1 MALPFRQTPDTTRI
15 KETAVQTPRIG
26 MIGLGLMGLGI
37 ATNIVQKG
45 FALTAMSHA
54 GNQPLDDLLKAGATT
69 APTAQAV
76 AQASDIVILCV
87 NGSAQVEAILAGDT
101 GLLAGLRAGMTVID
115 CSTSIPAST
124 LQVSAQLQQLGV
136 RFMDAAM
143 TRTPNEA
150 MQGRLNLLVGGE
162 AALLETCRPL
172 LSTFAENIVHAG
184 PVGSGHRMK
193 LLHNFVS
200 LGSVTLL
207 AEAAACARR
216 SGIDDAVFVEVLE
229 KGGGWGAALERL
241 KPYLLEGKTSGL
253 RFSMGN
259 ALKDLTYYG
268 EMAGETGSHHAAA
281 TALQGTL
288 AAACKAGDPQKLLP
302 ELVSQLSA
310 GALKA

>member
-1 MALPFRQTPDTTRI
+1 MRT
-15 KETAVQTPRIG
+15 TPRIG

-37 ATNIVQKG
+37 ATNIVKKG
-45 FALTAMSHA
+45 YALTAMEHP
-54 GNQPLDDLLKAGATT
+54 GNQPLGELIAAGART

-76 AQASDIVILCV
+76 AQASDTVILCV

-101 GLLAGLRAGMTVID
+101 GLLAGLQGGMAVID
-115 CSTSIPAST
+115 CSTSAPAST
-124 LQVSAQLQQLGV
+124 QQVAAKLASHGV

-150 MQGRLNLLVGGE
+150 MLGRLNLLVGGE
-162 AALLETCRPL
+162 AALLEEMRPL

-184 PVGSGHRMK
+184 AVSAGHSMK

-216 SGIDDAVFVEVLE
+216 NGIDDAVFVEVLE

-241 KPYLLEGKTSGL
+241 KPYLLRGETSGL
-253 RFSMGN
+253 RFSMAN
-259 ALKDLTYYG
+259 ALKDLGYYAD
-268 EMAGETGSHHAAA
+268 MADETGSHAAA
-281 TALQGTL
+281 AQAVRSTL
-288 AAACKAGDPQKLLP
+288 AAACEVFDPQTMLP
-302 ELVSQLSA
+302 ELVGQLA
-310 GALKA
+310 RGALRP

>member
-1 MALPFRQTPDTTRI
+1 MQN
-15 KETAVQTPRIG
+15 PRIG

-37 ATNIVQKG
+37 ATNIVKKG
-45 FALTAMSHA
+45 FALTAMEHP
-54 GNQPLDDLLKAGATT
+54 GNQPLVDLIAAGAQT

-76 AQASDIVILCV
+76 AQASDIVIFCV

-124 LQVSAQLQQLGV
+124 QQVAATLAQRGV

-150 MQGRLNLLVGGE
+150 MQGRLNLLIGGD
-162 AALLETCRPL
+162 AALLEEVRPL

-184 PVGSGHRMK
+184 GVSAGHSMK

-241 KPYLLEGKTSGL
+241 KPYLLRGETSGL

-259 ALKDLTYYG
+259 ALKDLGYYAD
-268 EMAGETGSHHAAA
+268 MASETGSHDSAAKA
-281 TALQGTL
+281 MHGTL
-288 AAACKAGDPQKLLP
+288 AAACQAVDPQTLLP
-302 ELVSQLSA
+302 EIVAELAKGPLSPA
-310 GALKA
+310 RSA

>member
-1 MALPFRQTPDTTRI
+1 MMPVATLTMS
-15 KETAVQTPRIG
+15 KEPTLQTPRIG

-45 FALTAMSHA
+45 HSLTAMTHV
-54 GNQPLDDLLKAGATT
+54 GNQPLDILLQAGATT

-76 AQASDIVILCV
+76 AQRSDVVILCV
-87 NGSAQVEAILAGDT
+87 NGSAQVQAILEGDT
-101 GLLAGLRAGMTVID
+101 GLRAGLRSGMTVID
-115 CSTSIPAST
+115 CSTSMPAST
-124 LQVSAQLQQLGV
+124 LQVAAQLHAQGV
-136 RFMDAAM
+136 HFMDAAM

-162 AALLETCRPL
+162 AARLEACRPL
-172 LSTFAENIVHAG
+172 LSTFAENIVHVG

-241 KPYLLEGKTSGL
+241 KPFLLEGQTSGL

-259 ALKDLTYYG
+259 ALKDLTYYAD
-268 EMAGETGSHHAAA
+268 MARETGSHAGAAN
-281 TALQGTL
+281 ALQATL
-288 AAACKAGDPQKLLP
+288 ADACHMGDPQMLLP
-302 ELVSQLSA
+302 EIVSVLA
-310 GALKA
+310 KGALRH

>member
-1 MALPFRQTPDTTRI
+1 MD
-15 KETAVQTPRIG
+15 KSPRIG

-37 ATNIVQKG
+37 ATNIVKKG
-45 FALTAMSHA
+45 FALTAMEHA
-54 GNQPLDDLLKAGATT
+54 GNQPLGELIAAGAKT
-69 APTAQAV
+69 AATAQAV
-76 AQASDIVILCV
+76 AQVSDIVILVV

-101 GLLAGLRAGMTVID
+101 GLLAGLREGMTVID
-115 CSTSIPAST
+115 CSTSMPGST
-124 LQVSAQLQQLGV
+124 QQVAAMLAQRGV

-150 MQGRLNLLVGGE
+150 MQGRLNLLVG
-162 AALLETCRPL
+162 ADPALLEACRPL

-184 PVGSGHRMK
+184 GVSAGHSMK

-241 KPYLLEGKTSGL
+241 KPYLLRGETSGL
-253 RFSMGN
+253 RFSMAN
-259 ALKDLTYYG
+259 ALKDLGYYAD
-268 EMAGETGSHHAAA
+268 MAQGAGAHDAAA
-281 TALQGTL
+281 QALQATL
-288 AAACKAGDPQKLLP
+288 AAACQAVDPQTLVP
-302 ELVSQLSA
+302 ELVGVLQK
-310 GALKA
+310 GPLKG

>member
-1 MALPFRQTPDTTRI
+1 MADSN
-15 KETAVQTPRIG
+15 ASPRIG

-37 ATNIVQKG
+37 ATNIVKKG
-45 FALTAMSHA
+45 FALTAMEHA
-54 GNQPLDDLLKAGATT
+54 GNQPLGDLIAAGAQTV
-69 APTAQAV
+69 ATAQAV
-76 AQASDIVILCV
+76 AQASDVVLLVV

-101 GLLAGLRAGMTVID
+101 GLLAGLSEGMTVID

-124 LQVSAQLQQLGV
+124 VQVAATLAQRGV

-150 MQGRLNLLVGGE
+150 MQGRLNLLVGGDV
-162 AALLETCRPL
+162 ALLEACRPL

-184 PVGSGHRMK
+184 AVGAGHRMK

-241 KPYLLEGKTSGL
+241 KPYLLRGDTSGL

-259 ALKDLTYYG
+259 ALKDLGYYG
-268 EMAGETGSHHAAA
+268 EMARETGSHNAAA
-281 TALQGTL
+281 TALQATL
-288 AAACKAGDPQKLLP
+288 AAACQAVDPQTLLP
-302 ELVSQLSA
+302 ALVGELAKGPLPR
-310 GALKA
+310 

>member
-1 MALPFRQTPDTTRI
+1 MADSTL
-15 KETAVQTPRIG
+15 PRIG

-37 ATNIVQKG
+37 ATNIVKKG
-45 FALTAMSHA
+45 FALTAMEHP
-54 GNQPLDDLLKAGATT
+54 GNQPLGELIAAGAQT
-69 APTAQAV
+69 AASAQAV

-101 GLLAGLRAGMTVID
+101 GLLVGLRAGMTVID
-115 CSTSIPAST
+115 CSTSLPAST
-124 LQVSAQLQQLGV
+124 QQVAATLAQRGV

-162 AALLETCRPL
+162 AALLEEVRPL

-184 PVGSGHRMK
+184 AVGAGHSMK

-229 KGGGWGAALERL
+229 KGGGWGAALQRL
-241 KPYLLEGKTSGL
+241 QPYLLRGESSGL
-253 RFSMGN
+253 RFSMAN
-259 ALKDLTYYG
+259 ALKDLGYYAD
-268 EMAGETGSHHAAA
+268 MAQAHGAHDVAAQA
-281 TALQGTL
+281 MLATL
-288 AAACKAGDPQKLLP
+288 AGACQTVDPQTLLP
-302 ELVSQLSA
+302 ELVGVLEK
-310 GALKA
+310 GPLRG

>member
-1 MALPFRQTPDTTRI
+1 MT
-15 KETAVQTPRIG
+15 TPRIG

-37 ATNIVQKG
+37 ATNIVKKG
-45 FALTAMSHA
+45 FALTAMEHP
-54 GNQPLDDLLKAGATT
+54 GNQPLGDLIAAGAKT
-69 APTAQAV
+69 AATAQAV

-87 NGSAQVEAILAGDT
+87 NGSAQVETILAGNT

-115 CSTSIPAST
+115 CSTSVPAST
-124 LQVSAQLQQLGV
+124 QQVAATLGQQGV

-150 MQGRLNLLVGGE
+150 MHGRLNLLVGGD
-162 AALLETCRPL
+162 AALLEEVRPL

-184 PVGSGHRMK
+184 AVSAGHSMK

-241 KPYLLEGKTSGL
+241 KPYLLRGDTSGL
-253 RFSMGN
+253 RFSMAN
-259 ALKDLTYYG
+259 ALKDLSYYAD
-268 EMAGETGSHHAAA
+268 MARDSGSHDAAA
-281 TALQGTL
+281 KAMHGTL
-288 AAACKAGDPQKLLP
+288 SAACQAVDPQTLLP
-302 ELVSQLSA
+302 EIVGQLA
-310 GALKA
+310 KGALKS

>member
-1 MALPFRQTPDTTRI
+1 M
-15 KETAVQTPRIG
+15 QTPRIG

-37 ATNIVQKG
+37 ATNIVKKG
-45 FALTAMSHA
+45 YALTAMEHP
-54 GNQPLDDLLKAGATT
+54 GNQPLGDLIAAGAQT
-69 APTAQAV
+69 AHTAQAV
-76 AQASDIVILCV
+76 AQASDVVILCV

-101 GLLAGLRAGMTVID
+101 GLLAGLREGMTVID

-124 LQVSAQLQQLGV
+124 RQVASTLAQRGV

-150 MQGRLNLLVGGE
+150 MQGRLNLLVGAD
-162 AALLETCRPL
+162 AALLEAMRPL

-184 PVGSGHRMK
+184 AVGAGHSMK
-193 LLHNFVS
+193 LVHNFVS

-216 SGIDDAVFVEVLE
+216 SGIDDAVLVEVLE

-241 KPYLLEGKTSGL
+241 KPYLLRGETSGL

-259 ALKDLTYYG
+259 ALKDLGYYAD
-268 EMAGETGSHHAAA
+268 MARESGSHDAAA
-281 TALQGTL
+281 QALQSTL
-288 AAACKAGDPQKLLP
+288 AAACQAVDPQTLLP
-302 ELVSQLSA
+302 ELVGQLA
-310 GALKA
+310 KGPLKG

>member
-1 MALPFRQTPDTTRI
+1 MALPFRQTPHTTRI
-15 KETAVQTPRIG
+15 KETALQTPRIG

-76 AQASDIVILCV
+76 AQTSDIVILCV

-101 GLLAGLRAGMTVID
+101 GLLAGLRPGMTVID

-124 LQVSAQLQQLGV
+124 LQVAAQLQKLGV
-136 RFMDAAM
+136 HFMDAAM

-268 EMAGETGSHHAAA
+268 EMAQETGSHHAAA
-281 TALQGTL
+281 TALQSTL

-302 ELVSQLSA
+302 ELVGQLSA

>member
-1 MALPFRQTPDTTRI
+1 MP
-15 KETAVQTPRIG
+15 TPRIG

-37 ATNIVQKG
+37 ATNIVKKG
-45 FALTAMSHA
+45 FALTAMTHA
-54 GNQPLDDLLKAGATT
+54 GNQPLDDLLAAGATT
-69 APTAQAV
+69 APTAQTV

-101 GLLAGLRAGMTVID
+101 GLLAGLRTGMTVID
-115 CSTSIPAST
+115 CSTSLPEST
-124 LQVSAQLQQLGV
+124 LKVAAQLQSMGV
-136 RFMDAAM
+136 QFMDAAM

-162 AALLETCRPL
+162 ASVLDACRPL
-172 LSTFAENIVHAG
+172 LSTFAENIVHTGTVA
-184 PVGSGHRMK
+184 SGHRMK

-216 SGIDDAVFVEVLE
+216 SGMDDAVFVEVLE

-241 KPYLLEGKTSGL
+241 KPYLLQGQTTGL

-259 ALKDLTYYG
+259 ALKDLSYYAD
-268 EMAGETGSHHAAA
+268 MAHATGSHHAAA

-288 AAACKAGDPQKLLP
+288 AAACQQGDPQALLP
-302 ELVSQLSA
+302 EIVSLMTA
-310 GALKA
+310 GPLQP

>member
-1 MALPFRQTPDTTRI
+1 MNNT
-15 KETAVQTPRIG
+15 RIG

-37 ATNIVQKG
+37 ATNIVKKG
-45 FALTAMSHA
+45 FTLTAMAHP
-54 GNQPLDDLLKAGATT
+54 GNQPLAELIAAGATT

-87 NGSAQVEAILAGDT
+87 NGSVQVEAILAGDT

-124 LQVSAQLQQLGV
+124 QQVAATLAQRGV

-150 MQGRLNLLVGGE
+150 MQGRLNLLIGGD
-162 AALLETCRPL
+162 AALLEEVRPL

-184 PVGSGHRMK
+184 GVSAGHSMK

-241 KPYLLEGKTSGL
+241 KPYLLRGETSGL

-259 ALKDLTYYG
+259 ALKDLGYYAD
-268 EMAGETGSHHAAA
+268 MAREIGSHDAAA
-281 TALQGTL
+281 QAMQATL
-288 AAACKAGDPQKLLP
+288 AAACQVVDPQTLLP
-302 ELVSQLSA
+302 ELVGQLA
-310 GALKA
+310 QGALKAKA

>member
-1 MALPFRQTPDTTRI
+1 M
-15 KETAVQTPRIG
+15 QTPRIG

-37 ATNIVQKG
+37 ATNIVKKG
-45 FALTAMSHA
+45 YALTALTHP
-54 GNQPLDDLLKAGATT
+54 GNQPLGALIEAGAQT
-69 APTAQAV
+69 AETPQAV
-76 AQASDIVILCV
+76 AQASDVVILCV

-101 GLLAGLRAGMTVID
+101 GLLAGLRDGMTVID
-115 CSTSIPAST
+115 CSTSMPEST
-124 LQVSAQLQQLGV
+124 LQVAAQLAQRGV

-150 MQGRLNLLVGGE
+150 MQGRLNLLIGGD
-162 AALLETCRPL
+162 AALLQEVRPL

-184 PVGSGHRMK
+184 GVSAGHSMK

-216 SGIDDAVFVEVLE
+216 SGIEDAVFVEVLE

-241 KPYLLEGKTSGL
+241 KPYLLRGETSGL

-259 ALKDLTYYG
+259 ALKDLGYYAD
-268 EMAGETGSHHAAA
+268 MARETGSHDAAA
-281 TALQGTL
+281 TAMQSTL
-288 AAACKAGDPQKLLP
+288 AAACQTVDPQTLLP
-302 ELVSQLSA
+302 ELVGQLTK

>member
-1 MALPFRQTPDTTRI
+1 MQN
-15 KETAVQTPRIG
+15 PRIG

-37 ATNIVQKG
+37 ATNIVKKG
-45 FALTAMSHA
+45 FALTAMEHP
-54 GNQPLDDLLKAGATT
+54 GNQPLGELIAAV
-69 APTAQAV
+69 AQPAQTAQAV
-76 AQASDIVILCV
+76 AQASAIVILSV

-115 CSTSIPAST
+115 CSTSMPAST
-124 LQVSAQLQQLGV
+124 QQVAATLAQRGV

-150 MQGRLNLLVGGE
+150 MQGRLNLLIGGD
-162 AALLETCRPL
+162 AALLEEVRPL

-184 PVGSGHRMK
+184 GVSAGHSMK

-241 KPYLLEGKTSGL
+241 KPYLLRGETSGL

-259 ALKDLTYYG
+259 ALKDLGYYAD
-268 EMAGETGSHHAAA
+268 MARETGSHDAAA
-281 TALQGTL
+281 QAMQATL
-288 AAACKAGDPQKLLP
+288 AAACQSIDPQTLLP
-302 ELVSQLSA
+302 ELVGQLA
-310 GALKA
+310 KGALKA

>member
-1 MALPFRQTPDTTRI
+1 MD
-15 KETAVQTPRIG
+15 KPRIG

-37 ATNIVQKG
+37 ATNIVKKG
-45 FALTAMSHA
+45 YALTAMEHA
-54 GNQPLDDLLKAGATT
+54 GNQPLADLMAAGARTVTT
-69 APTAQAV
+69 ARAV
-76 AQASDIVILCV
+76 AQHSDTVILVV
-87 NGSAQVEAILAGDT
+87 NGSAQIDAILAGDE
-101 GLLAGLRAGMTVID
+101 GLLAGLREGMTVID
-115 CSTSIPAST
+115 CSTSLPAST
-124 LQVSAQLQQLGV
+124 VQVASALAQRGV

-150 MQGRLNLLVGGE
+150 MQGRLNLLVGAD
-162 AALLETCRPL
+162 AALLQACRPL

-184 PVGSGHRMK
+184 AVGAGHSMK

-241 KPYLLEGKTSGL
+241 KPYLLEGQTSGL
-253 RFSMGN
+253 RFSMAN
-259 ALKDLTYYG
+259 ALKDLGYYAD
-268 EMAGETGSHHAAA
+268 MAQGAGAHDAAA
-281 TALQGTL
+281 QALRGTL
-288 AAACKAGDPQKLLP
+288 AAACQQVDPQTLVP
-302 ELVSQLSA
+302 ELVGVLQR

>member
-1 MALPFRQTPDTTRI
+1 MLLNKTQKSSKEPALSL
-15 KETAVQTPRIG
+15 PRIG

-37 ATNIVQKG
+37 ATNIVKKG
-45 FALTAMSHA
+45 FSLTAMAHA

-87 NGSAQVEAILAGDT
+87 NGSAQVEAILADES

-115 CSTSIPAST
+115 CSTSLPAST
-124 LQVSAQLQQLGV
+124 LQVAAKLQAQGV
-136 RFMDAAM
+136 QFMDAAM

-162 AALLETCRPL
+162 LDLLETCRPL

-184 PVGSGHRMK
+184 HVGSGHRMK

-241 KPYLLEGKTSGL
+241 KPYLLEGLTSGL

-259 ALKDLTYYG
+259 ALKDLTYYAD
-268 EMAGETGSHHAAA
+268 MANETGSHMAAA
-281 TALQGTL
+281 RALQATL
-288 AAACKAGDPQKLLP
+288 ACACQAGDPQKLLP
-302 ELVSQLSA
+302 ELVGQLSA
-310 GALKA
+310 GALTT

>member
-1 MALPFRQTPDTTRI
+1 MQN
-15 KETAVQTPRIG
+15 PRIG

-37 ATNIVQKG
+37 ATNIVKKG
-45 FALTAMSHA
+45 FSLTAMEHP
-54 GNQPLDDLLKAGATT
+54 GNQPLGELMAAGAHT

-101 GLLAGLRAGMTVID
+101 GLLAGLREGMTVID
-115 CSTSIPAST
+115 CSTSVPGST
-124 LQVSAQLQQLGV
+124 QQVAATLAKRGV

-150 MQGRLNLLVGGE
+150 MQGRLNLLIGGD
-162 AALLETCRPL
+162 AALLEECRPL

-184 PVGSGHRMK
+184 AVSAGHSMK

-241 KPYLLEGKTSGL
+241 KPYLLRGETTGL
-253 RFSMGN
+253 RFSMAN
-259 ALKDLTYYG
+259 ALKDLGYYAD
-268 EMAGETGSHHAAA
+268 MAHETGSHDAAA
-281 TALQGTL
+281 QAMHGTL
-288 AAACKAGDPQKLLP
+288 AAACKAVDPQTMIP
-302 ELVSQLSA
+302 ELVGVLAAA
-310 GALKA
+310 GSLKG

>member
-1 MALPFRQTPDTTRI
+1 MNN
-15 KETAVQTPRIG
+15 PRIG

-37 ATNIVQKG
+37 ATNIVKKG
-45 FALTAMSHA
+45 FALTAMEHP
-54 GNQPLDDLLKAGATT
+54 GNQPLGDLIAAGART

-76 AQASDIVILCV
+76 AQTSDIVILCV
-87 NGSAQVEAILAGDT
+87 NGSAQVEAILSGDT
-101 GLLAGLRAGMTVID
+101 GLLAGLREGMTVID
-115 CSTSIPAST
+115 CSTSIPGST
-124 LQVSAQLQQLGV
+124 QQVAATLAQRGV

-150 MQGRLNLLVGGE
+150 MQGRLNLLIGGD
-162 AALLETCRPL
+162 AALLEEVRPL

-184 PVGSGHRMK
+184 GVSAGHSMK

-241 KPYLLEGKTSGL
+241 KPYLLRGETSGL
-253 RFSMGN
+253 RFSMAN
-259 ALKDLTYYG
+259 ALKDLGYYAD
-268 EMAGETGSHHAAA
+268 MAHESGSHDAAA
-281 TALQGTL
+281 QAMHRTL
-288 AAACKAGDPQKLLP
+288 AAACQAVDPQTLLP
-302 ELVSQLSA
+302 ELVGQLAKGS
-310 GALKA
+310 LKA

>member
-1 MALPFRQTPDTTRI
+1 MQN
-15 KETAVQTPRIG
+15 PRIG

-37 ATNIVQKG
+37 ATNIVKKG
-45 FALTAMSHA
+45 FALTAMEHP
-54 GNQPLDDLLKAGATT
+54 GNQPLGELIAAGAQT

-76 AQASDIVILCV
+76 AQVSDTVILCV

-101 GLLAGLRAGMTVID
+101 GLLAGLRPGMTVID
-115 CSTSIPAST
+115 CSTSIPGST
-124 LQVSAQLQQLGV
+124 QQVAAKLAERGV

-150 MQGRLNLLVGGE
+150 MQGRLNLLIGGD
-162 AALLETCRPL
+162 AALLEECRPL

-184 PVGSGHRMK
+184 AVSAGHSMK

-200 LGSVTLL
+200 LGSVTLM

-241 KPYLLEGKTSGL
+241 KPYLLRGETSGL
-253 RFSMGN
+253 RFSMAN
-259 ALKDLTYYG
+259 ALKDLGYYAD
-268 EMAGETGSHHAAA
+268 MARETGSHDAAA
-281 TALQGTL
+281 QAMKGTL
-288 AAACKAGDPQKLLP
+288 AAACQAVDPQTLLP
-302 ELVSQLSA
+302 ELVGQLTQ
-310 GALKA
+310 GALKG

>member
-1 MALPFRQTPDTTRI
+1 MQN
-15 KETAVQTPRIG
+15 PRIG

-37 ATNIVQKG
+37 ATNIVKKG
-45 FALTAMSHA
+45 YALTAMAHA
-54 GNQPLDDLLKAGATT
+54 GNQPLGELMAAGAQT
-69 APTAQAV
+69 AATAQAV
-76 AQASDIVILCV
+76 AQASDVVILCV
-87 NGSAQVEAILAGDT
+87 NGSAQVEAILAGDH
-101 GLLAGLRAGMTVID
+101 GLLAGLREGMTVID
-115 CSTSIPAST
+115 CSTSMPEST
-124 LQVSAQLQQLGV
+124 LQVSAQLALRGV

-150 MQGRLNLLVGGE
+150 MLGRLNLLVGGD
-162 AALLETCRPL
+162 ASLLDVCRPL

-184 PVGSGHRMK
+184 AVGAGHRMK

-241 KPYLLEGKTSGL
+241 KPFLLRGDSTGL

-259 ALKDLTYYG
+259 TLKDLGYYG
-268 EMAGETGSHHAAA
+268 TMARETGSHDTVA
-281 TALQGTL
+281 TALHATL
-288 AAACKAGDPQKLLP
+288 AQACQQRDPQTLLP
-302 ELVSQLSA
+302 EIVAYLSTD
-310 GALKA
+310 GAISPNRA